1 MDTLQ
6 KYGTEALVN
15 ANKANVFLQ
24 LLTTVYAP
32 GLVRPA
38 VLPYDKNDRY
48 AGLYDEDGT
57 EMKMDPAGIANI
69 TSGMK
74 YATYLRLHPELG
86 EYFEQPS
93 GLAPMYMAFISQ
105 GHATVVFLH
114 RNKLYSLGF
123 GSAGDI
129 TSGTATSNDY
139 MNNSLNL
146 GQGVMMSPDGL
157 VKAKGKTSS
166 GELHRARLVDAGI
179 LRGHHLKRLQNYLN
193 ILKLGVDST
202 DTGYYN
208 GDENT
213 FFVYEE
219 RDGHRFGYYNYI
231 LNATYSLVSFPDI
244 VKTTGSFFNCASALE
259 DIFRE
264 TLTCPYNDYLG
275 ISDPQKCTTR
285 RLYRLGGING
295 EAFIHFVLQYLNKMN
310 NNQNIVDENAE
321 TVLFGGRKTRT
332 KRTRSPKRKSQ
343 KSPKRSRR
351 RKSV

>member
-48 AGLYDEDGT
+48 SGLYDEDGT
-57 EMKMDPAGIANI
+57 EMKMDPAGITNV

-93 GLAPMYMAFISQ
+93 GLAPMYMAFISR

-129 TSGTATSNDY
+129 QSGIES
-139 MNNSLNL
+139 SGLLLSRLNL
-146 GQGVMMSPDGL
+146 GQAVMMSPDAL

-166 GELHRARLVDAGI
+166 GELHKARLVDAGI

-193 ILKLGVDST
+193 SIKLGVDST
-202 DTGYYN
+202 GTGYYN

-213 FFVYEE
+213 FFDYEE

-231 LNATYSLVSFPDI
+231 LNATYSLISFPDI
-244 VKTTGSFFNCASALE
+244 VKTTGTLYNCTSALE

-264 TLTCPYNDYLG
+264 TLTCPFNDYLG
-275 ISDPQKCTTR
+275 ISFPEKCTTR

-321 TVLFGGRKTRT
+321 TILFGGVKSRT
-332 KRTRSPKRKSQ
+332 KRHRSPKRKSH

-351 RKSV
+351 RRSV